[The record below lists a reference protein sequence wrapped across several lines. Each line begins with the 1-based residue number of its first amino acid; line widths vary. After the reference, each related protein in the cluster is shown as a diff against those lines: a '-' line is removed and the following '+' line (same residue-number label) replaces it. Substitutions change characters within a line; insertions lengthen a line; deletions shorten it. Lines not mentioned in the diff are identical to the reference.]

1 MDHNVIRIKFFMLA
15 LKHVDVIC
23 FYKERQEQAKIHEQ
37 QQKLK
42 AAEEKRLEE
51 ERARRE
57 EERKQEEYAKV
68 KRQQIMERVKTLA
81 ETDVGKK
88 AFKGLTS
95 EVVYS
100 FQFYRYRISS
110 I

>member
-1 MDHNVIRIKFFMLA
+1 M
-15 LKHVDVIC
+15 
-23 FYKERQEQAKIHEQ
+23 
-37 QQKLK
+37 K

-68 KRQQIMERVKTLA
+68 KKQQIMERVKTLT
-81 ETDVGKK
+81 ETDVGRK

-95 EVVYS
+95 EVDNILIKYLNFLMS
-100 FQFYRYRISS
+100 NCFLLQLNSPKSMFFLRHFW
-110 I
+110 

>member
-1 MDHNVIRIKFFMLA
+1 MQENQ
-15 LKHVDVIC
+15 
-23 FYKERQEQAKIHEQ
+23 ERAKIHEQ

-57 EERKQEEYAKV
+57 EERKQQEYAKV
-68 KRQQIMERVKTLA
+68 KKQQVMERVKTLT

-95 EVVYS
+95 EVG
-100 FQFYRYRISS
+100 RIK
-110 I
+110 ILQNWKM

>member
-1 MDHNVIRIKFFMLA
+1 MSMLY
-15 LKHVDVIC
+15 

-57 EERKQEEYAKV
+57 EERKQEEFAKV

-95 EVVYS
+95 EVVNRFILHKYLLL
-100 FQFYRYRISS
+100 ICM
-110 I
+110 